1 MHQRPSHRRLSI
13 VSAQHNLYGVR
24 GQTHRLGQWSL
35 LAGLLGLGALHLVFL
50 VRRVADGTLLNPTV
64 IAEWVVAAG
73 LVAVGVQLHRRG
85 ISIFRGRPAAALWI
99 VVALMHGMVA
109 LHGAPGLVGVPVADS
124 LPIGASLLV
133 GALAA
138 LLGLAASRAATPRLG
153 SGTDLPIVTA
163 SLILGPSST
172 LAARAPPVPA

>member
-1 MHQRPSHRRLSI
+1 MHRRPSHRRLSNI
-13 VSAQHNLYGVR
+13 RGQHNLYGVR
-24 GQTHRLGQWSL
+24 GQTHRLGRWSL
-35 LAGLLGLGALHLVFL
+35 LAGALGLGALHLVFL
-50 VRRVADGTLLNPTV
+50 VRRVADGTLLKPTV
-64 IAEWVVAAG
+64 FAEWAAAAG
-73 LVAVGVQLHRRG
+73 LVAVGVQLHRKG
-85 ISIFRGRPAAALWI
+85 ISVLRGRPAAALWI

-138 LLGLAASRAATPRLG
+138 LLGLAATGAATPHLG
-153 SGTDLPIVTA
+153 LGTTLSFAAA

-172 LAARAPPVPA
+172 LAARAPPVSA